1 MFSLKM
7 FPMAPLVIGFTHC
20 DIQHFRIPA
29 HLVKSWKSFVKEN
42 AYLEFN
48 EVKTATCV
56 WYVTQR

>member
-29 HLVKSWKSFVKEN
+29 YLVKSWKSFVKEN

-48 EVKTATCV
+48 EVKKPPV
-56 WYVTQR
+56 FGM